1 MLVERE
7 VAFVKLQPR
16 KGGSFMVTVPKD
28 VVKLLGLSDRERLKV
43 LVDVEKRRLVYQI

>member
-16 KGGSFMVTVPKD
+16 KGGSFMVTVPKEIMN
-28 VVKLLGLSDRERLKV
+28 LLGLSDRERLKV
-43 LVDVEKRRLVYQI
+43 LVDVEKRRLIYQL